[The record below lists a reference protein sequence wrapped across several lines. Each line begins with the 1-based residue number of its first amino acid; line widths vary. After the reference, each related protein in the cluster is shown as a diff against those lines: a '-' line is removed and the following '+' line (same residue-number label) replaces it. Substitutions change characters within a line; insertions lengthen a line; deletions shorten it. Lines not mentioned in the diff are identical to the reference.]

1 MKNYYRLSHLNK
13 SQISEGVLCSVEG
26 GFVKLGVDKNLLDCV
41 YGAKINKKTTAW
53 SSFKYPHLCVLTCLV
68 RVKHVLL

>member
-1 MKNYYRLSHLNK
+1 MKNNYRLSHLNK

-26 GFVKLGVDKNLLDCV
+26 GFVKLGVDKNLLDYV
-41 YGAKINKKTTAW
+41 YGAKKTIKQQHGVPLST
-53 SSFKYPHLCVLTCLV
+53 HLCVLTCLV